1 MDHTGPAIWINLG
14 VDNCTIRSYTI
25 NIIRRASKMKKTL
38 LTIAATIAISTSA
51 QAETYASYEA
61 CLNSQG
67 KIFASMRK
75 GYCSDSSKIAPT
87 AAEIQAKKDAQAKQE
102 SKLIAMVVEHNQA
115 VAKQLKLAKKAGM
128 TCAIRTDG
136 KGLDFVMCKDEVG
149 TFRLID

>member
-1 MDHTGPAIWINLG
+1 
-14 VDNCTIRSYTI
+14 
-25 NIIRRASKMKKTL
+25 MKKTL

-87 AAEIQAKKDAQAKQE
+87 AAEIQAKKDAQDLIQAKQE
-102 SKLIAMVVEHNQA
+102 SKLIAMVVEHNQV

-128 TCAIRTDG
+128 TCAIRTGGD
-136 KGLDFVMCKDEVG
+136 GLDFVMCKDEVG

>member
-1 MDHTGPAIWINLG
+1 
-14 VDNCTIRSYTI
+14 
-25 NIIRRASKMKKTL
+25 MKKTL
-38 LTIAATIAISTSA
+38 LTIAATIAITTTAPA

-67 KIFASMRK
+67 KFFASMRK
-75 GYCSDSSKIAPT
+75 GYCSDPSKIAPT
-87 AAEIQAKKDAQAKQE
+87 AAEIQAKKDAQAKRE
-102 SKLIAMVVEHNQA
+102 SELIRLTIEHNQA

-149 TFRLID
+149 TFRLK